1 MGKKEETD
9 LKIRIKA
16 TIAKNIW
23 DDNVYFKILS
33 EDDEYI
39 LKAVQVLE

>member
-1 MGKKEETD
+1 MVEKEERY
-9 LKIRIKA
+9 LKFFIKA
-16 TIAKNIW
+16 TISKNIW